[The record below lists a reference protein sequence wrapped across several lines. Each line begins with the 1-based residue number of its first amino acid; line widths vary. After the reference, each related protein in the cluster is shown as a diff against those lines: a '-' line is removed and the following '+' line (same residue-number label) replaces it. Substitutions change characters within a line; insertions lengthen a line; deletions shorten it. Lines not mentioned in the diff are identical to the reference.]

1 MKLLRSD
8 FPVPGHVALIM
19 DGNGRWARQRGLPRI
34 AGHRAGAKSVQ
45 EVIKGAKE
53 SGVKILTLYTF
64 STENWKRPKHEVQAL
79 FKLLENYIDTQAD
92 TLSKN
97 NIKLSVIGKLE
108 GLPDNV
114 RNKLKAIMEKT
125 KDNTALILNLALN
138 YGARTEI
145 VDAVRAI
152 VNDCAS
158 KRLRPEE
165 IDEKNFSSYLYTK
178 DLPDPDLLIRTSGEM
193 RLSNFLLWQ
202 LSYSELYI
210 SKKLWPDFKRSDFL
224 KAVKEYQSRQRRYG
238 G

>member
-1 MKLLRSD
+1 MADKNI
-8 FPVPGHVALIM
+8 PGHVAIIM
-19 DGNGRWARQRGLPRI
+19 DGNGRWASQRGLPRI
-34 AGHRAGAKSVQ
+34 AGHRAGVKSV
-45 EVIKGAKE
+45 EEAIKGAKE

-64 STENWKRPKHEVQAL
+64 STENWKRPKHEVEAL
-79 FKLLENYIDTQAD
+79 FKLLERYIDTQAD
-92 TLSKN
+92 TLTKN
-97 NIKLSVIGKLE
+97 NIRLSVIGKLE
-108 GLPDNV
+108 GLPDSV
-114 RNKLKAIMEKT
+114 QNKLKAIIERT
-125 KDNTALILNLALN
+125 RNNTALILNLALN

-158 KRLRPEE
+158 KKISPEE
-165 IDEKNFSSYLYTK
+165 IDEKSFSGYLYTR

-210 SKKLWPDFKRSDFL
+210 SKKLWPDFKKNDFL
-224 KAVKEYQSRQRRYG
+224 KAVEEYQSRQRRYG

>member
-1 MKLLRSD
+1 MADKNI
-8 FPVPGHVALIM
+8 PIHVAVIM
-19 DGNGRWARQRGLPRI
+19 DGNGRWASQRGLPRI
-34 AGHRAGAKSVQ
+34 AGHRAGVKSVQ
-45 EVIKGAKE
+45 ETIKGAKE

-79 FKLLENYIDTQAD
+79 FKLLENYVDAQAD
-92 TLSKN
+92 NLIKN
-97 NIKLSVIGKLE
+97 NIRLSVIGRLE
-108 GLPDNV
+108 GLPDSV
-114 RNKLKAIMEKT
+114 QSKLEGIIEKT

-152 VNDCAS
+152 TDDCIS
-158 KRLRPEE
+158 KRIRPDE
-165 IDEKNFSSYLYTK
+165 IDEKIFSSYLYTK

-210 SKKLWPDFKRSDFL
+210 SKKLWPDFKKTDFL
-224 KAVKEYQSRQRRYG
+224 RAVKEYQSRQRRYG